1 MRIVEMV
8 NKSRI
13 FKIIGIVALVTGCGY
28 TIFQNYEIK
37 KSLESNNTAVN
48 IQGANLNDVI
58 VARYTDMDQKL
69 YENQQNILKTQ
80 EVINQEFQKVSGRI
94 QIQENQSKAI
104 AQAVGNQQMTQE
116 QIIQQLRGNA
126 SSINSL
132 NEQYQSIFAQ
142 IQNEVGRVG
151 NNQQAIGGNVNGLYG
166 QLDNLSKQIA
176 LVNARN
182 NGLLQAISQNDARL
196 RTVEN
201 IITAPV
207 SQSQH

>member
-1 MRIVEMV
+1 MK

-13 FKIIGIVALVTGCGY
+13 FKIIGVVALVTGFGY
-28 TIFQNYEIK
+28 IMFQNYEIK
-37 KSLESNNTAVN
+37 KSLEANNTAVN

-80 EVINQEFQKVSGRI
+80 EVVNQEFQKVSGRI

-132 NEQYQSIFAQ
+132 NEQYQSIFVQ

-207 SQSQH
+207 SQPQH